1 MISHGYLLGKKV
13 ALCLDSCHTISVR
26 LRRTIL
32 VAARRWRGP
41 KGWVMSDA
49 DDEFCRALDAG
60 NIATAKAVL
69 VGVVSAHES
78 MQTDE
83 DPNFDNAIKHLE
95 DWLMQCGCIERVT
108 RSSGLLKSYPPA
120 KVAHADHQ
128 VPWSGPNISP
138 EATSWK
144 PNGNRR
150 IRGLMQSWRL
160 VGSCQSSDRHRWSNR
175 DP

>member
-32 VAARRWRGP
+32 VADRRWRGP
-41 KGWVMSDA
+41 KEWVMSDA
-49 DDEFCRALDAG
+49 DDEFCRALDTG
-60 NIATAKAVL
+60 NVAAAKAVL

-95 DWLMQCGCIERVT
+95 DWLMQCGCIEHVT
-108 RSSGLLKSYPPA
+108 RSSGVLKSYPPQ
-120 KVAHADHQ
+120 KLLMMTTK
-128 VPWSGPNISP
+128 SP
-138 EATSWK
+138 GAGRIFHLK
-144 PNGNRR
+144 LRLGNHME
-150 IRGLMQSWRL
+150 IDAFEG
-160 VGSCQSSDRHRWSNR
+160 
-175 DP
+175 